1 VNAFLKIL
9 RDVIADAPFG
19 GSQRALAQHAG
30 CDQALLSRVLSG
42 EREPTPEFVG
52 RLCATLP
59 SRTAA
64 ALLKTYL
71 DSIVESIAATKR
83 KAGTTGAWKPLLS
96 HLKIHIECEPRR
108 KSA

>member
-52 RLCATLP
+52 RLCATMP

-64 ALLKTYL
+64 ALLKAYL
-71 DSIVESIAATKR
+71 DSIVESIAATTP
-83 KAGTTGAWKPLLS
+83 KAGTTGSWKPSLS
-96 HLKIHIECEPRR
+96 HLRINIECEARR